1 MITDEGTLDLTEK
14 GRGPDGQTIS
24 LDRRLYMQ
32 FLAYGECTD
41 LPSFTD
47 ALAESGMDAV
57 LYADINDPQG
67 IGLLTMSED
76 PDFFIT
82 TLRDFLNR
90 PPFVSL
96 QPKPEY
102 TMFGRT
108 YSIGYESDLVGTLVN
123 RPRSRA
129 LDPNWPWAI
138 WYPLQRAKGFELL
151 PEAEQKRM
159 LGEHGNIGRI
169 FGKADKATDIRLAC
183 HGLDKNDNDFV
194 IAVLA
199 HDLHPA
205 SAVVQSMRKTR
216 QTGEFLTSLGP
227 FFVGKAIWQSG
238 VG

>member
-1 MITDEGTLDLTEK
+1 MIIEDGTLDLTEK

-41 LPSFTD
+41 LPAFRE

-57 LYADINDPQG
+57 LYADLNDPLG
-67 IGLLTMSED
+67 IGLLSMSED
-76 PDFFIT
+76 PDFFVT
-82 TLRDFLNR
+82 TLRDFLSR

-96 QPKPEY
+96 LPKPEY

-108 YSIGYESDLVGTLVN
+108 YSIGYETDLVGTLID
-123 RPRSRA
+123 RPRGRV
-129 LDPNWPWAI
+129 LDPNWPWVI
-138 WYPLQRAKGFELL
+138 WYPLRRVKGFEQL

-194 IAVLA
+194 VAILS
-199 HDLHPA
+199 HELHAA
-205 SAVVQSMRKTR
+205 SGVVQAMRKTR
-216 QTGEFLTSLGP
+216 QTAEFLESLGP
-227 FFVGKAIWQSG
+227 FFVGKVVWQSKI
-238 VG
+238 